1 MGKKSSDED
10 KITLA
15 EAYTNFQ
22 IELKTKEIKEFQE
35 EITQLETEKRR
46 LTELRE
52 QLKEEQTGHIRLLRK
67 QAKEQE
73 TKLKQ
78 REAVNKE
85 QVEQALQQ
93 NLELVRNQEG
103 ELAELQSELKCVEE
117 KVQVLLAERQVWL
130 EYKNVGSHEHQQ
142 QIRHLEAE
150 LAHVQRGFQNMADN
164 IKRSLEVTFN
174 EIDKKTVELIE
185 EKQHL
190 ATEKAIKHLDKNSR
204 QEVRESAWLQRELA
218 IYKREVSIT
227 EEAVQSL
234 EAENL
239 EHMNQL
245 FDQRLDDL
253 QISRDIFLTQASGLG
268 AYDSTAQ
275 ESATGMADCSSP
287 ATGPEARGSEGQGRL
302 LEEEEP
308 EGSCDAAAPQP
319 ADEPPR
325 DLGVL
330 LYGSQTHLQE
340 EARHLGPLELK
351 LLSVVGQAMPLH
363 ALPSEEP
370 SSSGSYA
377 PGLPLAAEEWPLTA
391 KIIRNRFK

>member
-22 IELKTKEIKEFQE
+22 IELKTKEIQEFQE
-35 EITQLETEKRR
+35 EIIQLETEKRR

-93 NLELVRNQEG
+93 NLEMVRNQEG
-103 ELAELQSELKCVEE
+103 ELAELHSELKRVEE
-117 KVQVLLAERQVWL
+117 KVQVLLGERQVWL
-130 EYKNVGSHEHQQ
+130 EYKNVGSQEHLQ

-150 LAHVQRGFQNMADN
+150 HAHVQRGFQNMADN

-204 QEVRESAWLQRELA
+204 QEVRESAWLQKELA

-239 EHMNQL
+239 EHMSQL
-245 FDQRLDDL
+245 FDQRLHDL
-253 QISRDIFLTQASGLG
+253 QISRNIFLTQAAGLG
-268 AYDSTAQ
+268 VYDSTD
-275 ESATGMADCSSP
+275 TGMTDYSSP
-287 ATGPEARGSEGQGRL
+287 TIGPEVRGRGRR

-308 EGSCDAAAPQP
+308 EDSCDAAAPQP
-319 ADEPPR
+319 ADDPPR

-363 ALPSEEP
+363 PLPSEEP

-377 PGLPLAAEEWPLTA
+377 PGLPLAPEEWPLTA
-391 KIIRNRFK
+391 KIIHNRFK